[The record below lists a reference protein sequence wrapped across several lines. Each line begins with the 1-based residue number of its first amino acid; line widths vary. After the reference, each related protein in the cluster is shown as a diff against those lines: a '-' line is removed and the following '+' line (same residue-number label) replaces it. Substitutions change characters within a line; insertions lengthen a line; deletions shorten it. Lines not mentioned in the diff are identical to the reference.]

1 MERAANGGPAG
12 RGGAERAEGGRCGA
26 RGRKMAEPETQ
37 LLLGVGLIGKGRAA
51 AGRARKRGTPSDVKR
66 VSWTRRMRR

>member
-1 MERAANGGPAG
+1 MRKEAEGWRGQHDGWEEPRQQMAAR

-37 LLLGVGLIGKGRAA
+37 LLLGVGLSGPGRPGGGEAR
-51 AGRARKRGTPSDVKR
+51 AGAG
-66 VSWTRRMRR
+66 